1 MYNFDSISCYFV
13 IQDMRI
19 SSACFE
25 EIKDKLEKFNI
36 PQETTEKLSQLVVDD
51 NKRFGQRGTQ
61 EFVST
66 ENTFFNSYHQ
76 PFLFDVFFCELY

>member
-1 MYNFDSISCYFV
+1 
-13 IQDMRI
+13 MRI

-25 EIKDKLEKFNI
+25 EIKDKLVKFNI

-66 ENTFFNSYHQ
+66 
-76 PFLFDVFFCELY
+76 